1 VPIAPRESPRTHP
14 APRKAALPRAST
26 TPRVAGPSITA
37 PMAVRRWATRPR
49 AGGHS
54 ITARREER
62 RGWKNEDGGTAVCSF
77 ILRPQSFE
85 RTLPKVKAKT
95 PSQKQL
101 DAWLREW
108 QRILRLQDWEV
119 KVAARR
125 ERAMH
130 SDECEGCNRYQPEL
144 KRASIHIRDPLDD
157 PEDADF
163 PPDPET
169 TIVHELLHL
178 HFAPFYVTK
187 GLLNTLQ
194 EQAIEAIAQS
204 LVGLKRRGKAIVNKW
219 SRIPPPVKQ
228 KPAAKQPPRT
238 DKRAAGPARSPG
250 VHRRVTAKLPTAEP
264 RAMAAP
270 RLISAVPMAAKRIR
284 RATSKSEGG

>member
-1 VPIAPRESPRTHP
+1 
-14 APRKAALPRAST
+14 
-26 TPRVAGPSITA
+26 VAGPSITA

-49 AGGHS
+49 AGGHR
-54 ITARREER
+54 ITARREKS
-62 RGWKNEDGGTAVCSF
+62 GGFKTEDRGTAVCSL
-77 ILRPQSFE
+77 IPPPQSFK

-125 ERAMH
+125 ERAMQ
-130 SDECEGCNRYQPEL
+130 SNDCEGCNRYQPDL
-144 KRASIHIRDPLDD
+144 KRASIHIRDPLDE

-163 PPDPET
+163 PADPEA

-194 EQAIEAIAQS
+194 EQAIEVIAQS

-219 SRIPPPVKQ
+219 SRIPPTANQ
-228 KPAAKQPPRT
+228 KPAAK
-238 DKRAAGPARSPG
+238 
-250 VHRRVTAKLPTAEP
+250 
-264 RAMAAP
+264 
-270 RLISAVPMAAKRIR
+270 
-284 RATSKSEGG
+284 